1 MIPGSDRMAHWA
13 PVTPQTLLGPRL
25 RRYRSSLSALAILG
39 WLAAGPLITVITVL
53 LVGIADVR
61 GVLLAVLGGMVVL
74 AVAVAYLL
82 WSGSAHLDL
91 HEHGVVV
98 GRSFLGGAP
107 RAMQFTEIDPL
118 TIRVV
123 AGADTLLPIWQ
134 VRIRRPSSGQLFL
147 FPRADRAVTFLGP
160 DQDSALSGVQRPVA
174 PGNGIVVFGS
184 QQAEEIAHQLR
195 TGLERAGC
203 PPHLARWSAGLGVHE
218 LPGNGSEAARQVPGM
233 LPERLGGTAG

>member
-1 MIPGSDRMAHWA
+1 M
-13 PVTPQTLLGPRL
+13 TPQTLLGPHL
-25 RRYRSSLSALAILG
+25 RRFRTSLSTLAILG
-39 WLAAGPLITVITVL
+39 WLAAGPLVVVATVL
-53 LVGIADVR
+53 ISGIAGAPEWLLVALL
-61 GVLLAVLGGMVVL
+61 GLVILAVSS
-74 AVAVAYLL
+74 AYLL
-82 WSGSAHLDL
+82 WSGSAHLDV

-107 RAMQFTEIDPL
+107 RAMRFTEIDPL

-123 AGADTLLPIWQ
+123 AGAHTLLPIWQ
-134 VRIRRPSSGQLFL
+134 VRIRRPSSAHLFL

-160 DQDSALSGVQRPVA
+160 DQDSALSGPRRPVA
-174 PGNGIVVFGS
+174 PGHGIVVFGS

-218 LPGNGSEAARQVPGM
+218 LPGNGFTAAQHVPGM
-233 LPERLGGTAG
+233 LPERLGGTAR